1 GSCGICIV
9 GLKFPGANLAPGEAT
24 GQSLMQDQAEAIDVG
39 SRGRGLA
46 AELLGGDVVSIVAR
60 PAPRTAA
67 RRHLDGNAEV
77 GQVCVSVVVK
87 ENVGRADVTMDDALA
102 VGEGKRRADLFDN
115 ANRLG
120 GIERPFRFEILL
132 KAAAWQI
139 THRQVSAVRFAPVVV
154 ERNDVWMLEA
164 GDDLRFLFEPADE
177 FRLVGK
183 SAVNDFDG
191 HLALQRR
198 LYRVVHGC
206 VRTLTYLLVDFVSA

>member
-1 GSCGICIV
+1 MCIV
-9 GLKFPGANLAPGEAT
+9 RLEFPGASLAPGEAT
-24 GQSLMQDQAEAIDVG
+24 RQSLVEDLAEAIDVG
-39 SRGRGLA
+39 RWGRGLA
-46 AELLGGDVVSIVAR
+46 ADLLRGDVVVSVAAI

-87 ENVGRADVTMDDALA
+87 QNVGRADVTMDDALA

-164 GDDLRFLFEPADE
+164 RDDLRFLFEPADE
-177 FRLVGK
+177 FRLVGE
-183 SAVNDFDG
+183 SPVNDFDG

-198 LYRVVHGC
+198 LYRVVDRG
-206 VRTLTYLLVDFVSA
+206 VRTLTDPLVDIVSA